1 MHGPGTGEA
10 YSTHGNVLRFFF
22 FKPMC
27 YLVPLYLSISPFSPS
42 VEMFPLLS
50 SGESNGKIPVASIPT
65 GGGQD
70 AAPTTPPGRSCPCM
84 SLLQSAGAGAP
95 AKPNLQKPRRP
106 AGRLP
111 DPGAAATMAAA
122 PLPGRELAASGWEGS
137 REPSAGPGQPPEPLR
152 ASLPSSSA
160 REVGDGIQRLAFLPE
175 QKLPP
180 GKPGGAPA
188 VFPFRIGLFGAG

>member
-1 MHGPGTGEA
+1 
-10 YSTHGNVLRFFF
+10 
-22 FKPMC
+22 
-27 YLVPLYLSISPFSPS
+27 
-42 VEMFPLLS
+42 MFQLLS
-50 SGESNGKIPVASIPT
+50 SGESNRKIPVASIPT

-84 SLLQSAGAGAP
+84 LLLQSASAGGP
-95 AKPNLQKPRRP
+95 AKPNCIQKPRRP

-137 REPSAGPGQPPEPLR
+137 REPSAGPGPPPEPLR